1 MEKLTELDS
10 EGICLKRL
18 RRGKKWTKVLS
29 VLSCVMLKVSHSS
42 AFSAKRFSNIS
53 IIMCFCYNEM
63 KLIDGLKMKAFL
75 ADCRLVR

>member
-1 MEKLTELDS
+1 MMEKLTELDS
-10 EGICLKRL
+10 EGILLKQL
-18 RRGKKWTKVLS
+18 LGGKMDESTFCFVP
-29 VLSCVMLKVSHSS
+29 CMLKVNHS
-42 AFSAKRFSNIS
+42 AFSAKRYSNVS